1 MKNHPNLFRT
11 LQTKPIA
18 QVHVSAAGLEEVK
31 DWFYTFCTWYKEHD
45 IKASN
50 VINFDKASFW
60 VGVAFRKEIIVPTY
74 VKEVSIS
81 F

>member
-1 MKNHPNLFRT
+1 MKNHPDLFRI

-18 QVHVSAAGLEEVK
+18 QVRVSTADLEEVK
-31 DWFYTFCTWYKEHD
+31 DWFYTFHTWYEEHD
-45 IKASN
+45 IKAGN
-50 VINFDKASFW
+50 VINFDKASFQ
-60 VGVAFRKEIIVPTY
+60 VGVAFKKEIIVLAY